1 MRTVTVMVLLA
12 IIGATYACSSV
23 PSDSRIG
30 VATPDR
36 TQFPPVGDF
45 LTHRCGELDCH
56 GNAQRNFKVYGCEG
70 LRLDS
75 KDTPG
80 CPSML
85 GPMATATTDAEY
97 DATFRSF
104 VGLEPAV
111 VSNVVKNGGKNP
123 ELLTLVRKMRGE
135 ESHKGGT
142 LVTPGDDQDVCVTSW
157 IAGQVDADAC
167 KRAIAPP
174 MMP

>member
-1 MRTVTVMVLLA
+1 MRAVIVVLVSAVLV
-12 IIGATYACSSV
+12 ATFACSSV

-36 TQFPPVGDF
+36 GQFPPVGDF

-56 GNAQRNFKVYGCEG
+56 GNSQRNFKVYGCEG
-70 LRLDS
+70 LRLDP
-75 KDTPG
+75 KNTPG

-97 DATFRSF
+97 DTTFRSF
-104 VGLEPAV
+104 VGLEPALM
-111 VSNVVKNGGKNP
+111 SNVVHDNGKHP
-123 ELLTLVRKMRGE
+123 ELLTLVRKMRGD
-135 ESHKGGT
+135 ESHKGGA
-142 LVTPGDDQDVCVTSW
+142 LVVPGDDQDVCVTSW